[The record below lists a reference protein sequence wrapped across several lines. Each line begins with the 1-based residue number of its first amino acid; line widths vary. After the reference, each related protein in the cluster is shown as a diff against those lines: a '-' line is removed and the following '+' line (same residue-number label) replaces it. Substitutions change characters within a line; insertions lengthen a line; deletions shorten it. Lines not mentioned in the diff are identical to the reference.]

1 MPISQ
6 KGQNLISASNIGSA
20 PLPLAFE
27 LLSDIHVSILYEDIH
42 DFKNRQNRQNRQ
54 RLQKDS
60 PGPEHVK
67 NDLGNSKQINID
79 CLICLSC
86 LYSASSSRRAFFA
99 TSTGFPF
106 KTGTLG
112 SSGSTA
118 SSSIGLSVLLP
129 QNASSSAS
137 RSACFNPTRV
147 CPNTQRSFHS
157 CIHIRASSFLRGLSA
172 NLFCGCLPTRCH
184 RCVRRVNRWMK
195 ILWQRARESL
205 DEDPMATSA

>member
-1 MPISQ
+1 MTRYRAPLPPAFELLNDIHVSILYKDIHTFKNSQNRQNRQNRQASKRQSGARACQERSWQFKTNKHRLSNLPIVPISQ

-86 LYSASSSRRAFFA
+86 LYFFLFFFRFSTPSSR
-99 TSTGFPF
+99 
-106 KTGTLG
+106 
-112 SSGSTA
+112 
-118 SSSIGLSVLLP
+118 
-129 QNASSSAS
+129 
-137 RSACFNPTRV
+137 
-147 CPNTQRSFHS
+147 
-157 CIHIRASSFLRGLSA
+157 
-172 NLFCGCLPTRCH
+172 
-184 RCVRRVNRWMK
+184 
-195 ILWQRARESL
+195 
-205 DEDPMATSA
+205 